1 MRLPHSAATDVGVL
15 IRHPNSAATGVGV
28 LMRLP
33 HSAATSVGV
42 LIRHPNSAATSV
54 GVSYGTRILL
64 RQASEYHTAPEFCC
78 DRRRS
83 TNSAPEFC
91 CDRRRSTHT
100 APEFCCDRRRST
112 HTAPEFRCD
121 RRWSTDTGGLFFA
134 QCFRGLHVAELTS
147 RDVDAQTHHDNKNG
161 PGKQRDNGKV
171 YAEGFEPVATL

>member
-1 MRLPHSAATDVGVL
+1 MRLPHSAATSVGVLMRLPHSAATGVGVL
-15 IRHPNSAATGVGV
+15 IRHPNSAATG
-28 LMRLP
+28 
-33 HSAATSVGV
+33 
-42 LIRHPNSAATSV
+42 V

-64 RQASEYHTAPEFCC
+64 RQASEYHTAPEFRCDRRRSTHSAPEFSC

-91 CDRRRSTHT
+91 CDRRR
-100 APEFCCDRRRST
+100 
-112 HTAPEFRCD
+112 
-121 RRWSTDTGGLFFA
+121 STDTGGLFFA

>member
-1 MRLPHSAATDVGVL
+1 MWLPHSAATDVGVL
-15 IRHPNSAATGVGV
+15 IRHPNSAAT
-28 LMRLP
+28 
-33 HSAATSVGV
+33 SVGV
-42 LIRHPNSAATSV
+42 LIRHPNSAATDIGVLIRYPNSAATGV

-83 TNSAPEFC
+83 T
-91 CDRRRSTHT
+91 
-100 APEFCCDRRRST
+100 
-112 HTAPEFRCD
+112 
-121 RRWSTDTGGLFFA
+121 DTGGLFFA
-134 QCFRGLHVAELTS
+134 QCFRGLHVTELTS

>member
-1 MRLPHSAATDVGVL
+1 MWLPHSAATDVGVL
-15 IRHPNSAATGVGV
+15 IRHPN
-28 LMRLP
+28 
-33 HSAATSVGV
+33 SAATSVGV

-54 GVSYGTRILL
+54 GVSYGTRIPL
-64 RQASEYHTAPEFCC
+64 RQASEYHTAPEFSC

-91 CDRRRSTHT
+91 CDRRR
-100 APEFCCDRRRST
+100 
-112 HTAPEFRCD
+112 
-121 RRWSTDTGGLFFA
+121 STDTGGLFFA